1 MERRKLEERQFHDRI
16 RERPGVNGAPAQELS
31 NQKFYAVA
39 GRSVAFARDLLTAQC
54 AGRFVLDYGCGD
66 GDSSIYLARHGA
78 RVAGVDLSEVSLR
91 NGRTLA
97 VREGLGDRVTFQAMD
112 CEALAFR
119 DSTFDLALVSGV
131 LHHLDLHRA
140 YAELARVVK
149 ADGVVICSEALGHN
163 PMIQLYRRL
172 TPSLRTEWE
181 TRHILRRG
189 DVAKAK
195 EFFGSVEARFFH
207 LATLAAV
214 PFRRWRGFG
223 GLLRVLEAV
232 DDVILTLPGL
242 RWQAWQVVLTLSHP
256 RK

>member
-1 MERRKLEERQFHDRI
+1 MEPRKLEEREFHDKI
-16 RERPGVNGAPAQELS
+16 RERIDANGAQARELS
-31 NQKFYAVA
+31 NEKFYAVV
-39 GRSVAFARDLLTAQC
+39 GRSVAFTRRQLTNRC

-78 RVAGVDLSEVSLR
+78 RVVGIDLSEVSLR

-97 VREGLGDRVTFQAMD
+97 AHEGVGGRVAFQAMD

-119 DSTFDLALVSGV
+119 DNTFDLVLVSGV
-131 LHHLDLHRA
+131 LHHLDLQRA

-149 ADGVVICSEALGHN
+149 PDGVVICSEALGHN

-181 TRHILRRG
+181 TRHILRRA
-189 DVAKAK
+189 DVTMAR
-195 EFFGSVEARFFH
+195 EFFRIVEARFFH

-214 PFRRWRGFG
+214 PFRGRRGFG
-223 GLLRVLEAV
+223 AILRLLEVV
-232 DDVILTLPGL
+232 DDVILRVPVL